1 MKEMSA
7 LDVHVSRNHQHVEI
21 FPGFEI
27 GNNDVTL
34 EFGSFRVIEEI
45 IVIMSKAKTYVPP
58 IAKIALRVIHQ
69 DEAKTDTLIC
79 LGVS

>member
-7 LDVHVSRNHQHVEI
+7 LDVHVSRNHQRVEI

-45 IVIMSKAKTYVPP
+45 VVIMPKAKPHVPH
-58 IAKIALRVIHQ
+58 IAKIALRFIHQ